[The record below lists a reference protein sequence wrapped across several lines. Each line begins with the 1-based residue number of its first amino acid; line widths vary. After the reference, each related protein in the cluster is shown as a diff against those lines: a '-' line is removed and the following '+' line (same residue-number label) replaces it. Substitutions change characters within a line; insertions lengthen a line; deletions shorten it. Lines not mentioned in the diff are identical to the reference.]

1 MKIYECEFFGLQ
13 LVGVD
18 ELKRQVPYLFFGDGF
33 IEVFQDDSPV
43 RD

>member
-1 MKIYECEFFGLQ
+1 MKIYVCEFFGLQ

-18 ELKRQVPYLFFGDGF
+18 ELKRQVSYLLFGDGL
-33 IEVFQDDSPV
+33 IEVFQDDSTV